1 MRYLACFILGFI
13 LGACLTNL
21 LLARQQEQL
30 YLSKSALEQHLAS
43 AREEIARLKEN
54 LAAESYQA
62 IVSIE
67 PVITINGEKISSVEA
82 RAATQEISRK
92 VQELLAPLIG
102 QEVRRLNP
110 ALIPLMLDNRTV
122 KVDGREFTLKVTLLL
137 VSESV
142 IVHVE
147 AQPSSLSSV
156 SRSDV
161 SLMAGCPATVAI

>member
-110 ALIPLMLDNRTV
+110 A
-122 KVDGREFTLKVTLLL
+122 
-137 VSESV
+137 
-142 IVHVE
+142 
-147 AQPSSLSSV
+147 
-156 SRSDV
+156 
-161 SLMAGCPATVAI
+161 